1 MKGKVV
7 NNIIKMVIAI
17 IMLIIYLG
25 LIMAD
30 IVTYASSENGEENV
44 IFEAWL
50 EENGEKVN
58 KIEKKID
65 SQDIELCMKVKV
77 INEGY
82 LNGKIELKD
91 SNFKF
96 KQKKEE
102 GVSEITDNSIE
113 LKQINAGEEKEIK
126 IGLEVSLPQTIDLE
140 KFNKET
146 ILDLEGTYKN
156 AKQKESKIEKENKVN
171 IVLTQPYEDNE
182 EKIDLQSKIMTNK
195 IYNINGEKKR
205 VVQAQ
210 ISSKLEREGYPIEQ
224 TQIEVEAPEG
234 LEKVEVG

>member
-1 MKGKVV
+1 
-7 NNIIKMVIAI
+7 
-17 IMLIIYLG
+17 
-25 LIMAD
+25 MAD

-156 AKQKESKIEKENKVN
+156 AKQKRK
-171 IVLTQPYEDNE
+171 
-182 EKIDLQSKIMTNK
+182 
-195 IYNINGEKKR
+195 
-205 VVQAQ
+205 
-210 ISSKLEREGYPIEQ
+210 
-224 TQIEVEAPEG
+224 
-234 LEKVEVG
+234 